1 MARLMPEALTV
12 VQNLDRLALAICIL
26 LPLMYIGISMSG
38 YLYGQIPENYNSFD
52 HFYIVYKWAF
62 LEYISS

>member
-38 YLYGQIPENYNSFD
+38 YLINM
-52 HFYIVYKWAF
+52 
-62 LEYISS
+62 SSMDKYQRITTALTIFILSINGPF

>member
-38 YLYGQIPENYNSFD
+38 YLINMSSMDKYQRITTALTIF
-52 HFYIVYKWAF
+52 IVSINGPF
-62 LEYISS
+62 